1 MEEYIEKLPSG
12 TKEYFINNYK
22 DRQDAWQ
29 YLLGTFMNYPIE
41 RQGLKIEHGLDQDFL
56 EKQANYTC
64 KMSDYS
70 VSNVRDCKHY
80 GDVKIF
86 DGDKMIIEYTLKNSK
101 IEGDYIEYF
110 YEKGVKIIKNYNNGS
125 IVSENTFNLK

>member
-1 MEEYIEKLPSG
+1 MEEYIEKLPSS

-29 YLLGTFMNYPIE
+29 YLLGMFMNYPIE

-64 KMSDYS
+64 KINDYS
-70 VSNVRDCKHY
+70 VSNVKDCKHY

-86 DGDKMIIEYTLKNSK
+86 DKDKVIIQYTLKDLK
-101 IEGDYIEYF
+101 IEGDYTEYF
-110 YEKGVKIIKNYNNGS
+110 YEKGIKRVTKYNNGTF
-125 IVSENTFNLK
+125 VSQNNFNIG